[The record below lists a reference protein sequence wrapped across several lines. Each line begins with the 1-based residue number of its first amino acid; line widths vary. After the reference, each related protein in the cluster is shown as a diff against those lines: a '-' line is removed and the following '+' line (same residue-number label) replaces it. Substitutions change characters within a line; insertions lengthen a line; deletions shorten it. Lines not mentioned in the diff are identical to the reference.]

1 MTTTQSRAAG
11 EQAVSVLQLKGTPTS
26 RRGLMWS
33 AASAILFAACQ
44 PQSAQSAAVGSA
56 AVEPAPAPDAAAIHA
71 AVLTLDSHADVLLPS
86 TPQRYYAPGGG
97 SRVSLDKLAAGGV
110 DAVVLS
116 VAVGPGPRDAAGV
129 KAARADA
136 DAKLAKIKA
145 LAAESGGKAEIA
157 LTAADVKRLHGE
169 GKIAIIIGFQNARSI
184 GKDVTQLDAFYKE
197 GARVFALN
205 HAGHNDFS
213 DSSRPQDGPVSEHG
227 GLSALGKQSIARLN
241 DLGALIDVSQ
251 LSSDALAQTLQLTRA
266 PVVATHSNARALID
280 NTRNLSDAELDAI
293 KGNGGVVQVTP
304 FNAYL
309 AVPDT
314 AASLKISEIRAA
326 SSLPSE
332 FKAWNDGYGAL
343 EGEKQQAFLDQAGAL
358 VPRADVAAYV
368 NHIDYIAKRIGWEH
382 VGIGTDFDH
391 GAGITGFD
399 SEAEAPNVTAEL
411 VKRGYTQEQIAAIWG
426 GNFLRV
432 LKAAQDVAKITSAQ
446 N

>member
-1 MTTTQSRAAG
+1 MHTLDTTIGKA
-11 EQAVSVLQLKGTPTS
+11 S
-26 RRGLMWS
+26 RRSLLLLGT
-33 AASAILFAACQ
+33 AIMLLSACQ
-44 PQSAQSAAVGSA
+44 PPASTPVATA
-56 AVEPAPAPDAAAIHA
+56 AVEPVLAPDPAAVHA
-71 AVLTLDSHADVLLPS
+71 AVLTLDGHADVLLPS
-86 TPQRYYAPGGG
+86 TPQRYYAPDGG

-116 VAVGPGPRDAAGV
+116 LAVGPGPRDAAGV
-129 KAARADA
+129 KAARADV
-136 DAKLAKIKA
+136 DAKLATIKA
-145 LAAESGGKAEIA
+145 IAAESGGTAEIA
-157 LTAADVKRLHGE
+157 LSAADVGRLHGN
-169 GKIAIIIGFQNARSI
+169 GKIAIILGFQNARSI
-184 GKDVTQLDAFYKE
+184 GKDVSQLDALYAQ

-213 DSSRPQDGPVSEHG
+213 DSSRPQEGPVSEHG
-227 GLSALGKQSIARLN
+227 GLSSLGKQAIARLN

-266 PVVATHSNARALID
+266 PVAATHSNARTLID

-293 KGNGGVVQVTP
+293 KANGGIVQVTP

-309 AVPDT
+309 SAPDAT
-314 AASLKISEIRAA
+314 ASAKISEIRVA
-326 SSLPSE
+326 SGLPAE
-332 FKAWNDGYGAL
+332 FKAWNDGYGSL
-343 EGEKQQAFLDQAGAL
+343 KGEKQQAFLDQAGPL

-399 SEAEAPNVTAEL
+399 SEADAPNVTAEL
-411 VKRGYTQEQIAAIWG
+411 VKRGYSQEQIAAIWG

-432 LKAAQDVAKITSAQ
+432 WKAAEAARVQKAG
-446 N
+446 